1 MSRLIIMSF
10 KLLEPYEGKL
20 SRTVLRGESGSNPAD
35 LPDKAISSPLMV
47 GFLVY
52 VDKTV
57 RKFWGELILVTQD
70 LADVVGN
77 AVVKDTIISSSDTV
91 ILLDQAKFRDN
102 YNEIA
107 AMLSISKTERNK
119 IFSTN
124 QLDNRE
130 GRSPFKEVYIRR
142 GDVGEVYGVEVSL
155 QQYLTYTTEKPE
167 KLAVQNYL
175 AKAGSY
181 PKALEAFIDD
191 LKSSGLFLGDFVKQ
205 VNSVDHGSLKKRLKN
220 LKS

>member
-1 MSRLIIMSF
+1 
-10 KLLEPYEGKL
+10 
-20 SRTVLRGESGSNPAD
+20 
-35 LPDKAISSPLMV
+35 V
-47 GFLVY
+47 GFLIY

-77 AVVKDTIISSSDTV
+77 AIVKDTIVSSSDTV

-107 AMLSISKTERNK
+107 AMLSISQSERNK
-119 IFSTN
+119 IFSIN

-142 GDVGEVYGVEVSL
+142 GDVGEVYGIEVSL
-155 QQYLTYTTEKPE
+155 PQYLTYTTEKPE
-167 KLAVQNYL
+167 KLAVENYL
-175 AKAGSY
+175 GRFGSY
-181 PKALEAFIDD
+181 PGALDAFIADF
-191 LKSSGLFLGDFVKQ
+191 KGSGLSLGDFVKQ
-205 VNSVDHGSLKKRLKN
+205 VNSTAYRQ
-220 LKS
+220 